1 MSAKSTPSPKPAD
14 QPSTAATPRDRRIA
28 NPRPRKPAKA
38 GTAPAEI
45 VQAPVALTEAPAY
58 PVFRSD
64 WPEPEP
70 ASAGSSSPAENP
82 KRKRRRKKGKGNS
95 PHNAATP
102 GDGDSMPPPT
112 ADTSPPTPPTGDPT
126 PPIASTAPIAPPPPQ
141 APTPRPDQPP
151 RAKIDP
157 DLLARRAWKIYLS
170 EISEEGVAL
179 VGDNDAKELA
189 RRCFRLAEIF
199 ITEEQSRRR

>member
-1 MSAKSTPSPKPAD
+1 M
-14 QPSTAATPRDRRIA
+14 
-28 NPRPRKPAKA
+28 
-38 GTAPAEI
+38 
-45 VQAPVALTEAPAY
+45 ALTEVPAY

-95 PHNAATP
+95 PHSAATP
-102 GDGDSMPPPT
+102 GDTDSMPPPT
-112 ADTSPPTPPTGDPT
+112 ADTSPPSPPTADPT
-126 PPIASTAPIAPPPPQ
+126 ADPTAPIASTAPTAPPPPPSQ
-141 APTPRPDQPP
+141 APPPRPDQPP
-151 RAKIDP
+151 RPKIDP
-157 DLLARRAWKIYLS
+157 DLLAGRAWKIYLS